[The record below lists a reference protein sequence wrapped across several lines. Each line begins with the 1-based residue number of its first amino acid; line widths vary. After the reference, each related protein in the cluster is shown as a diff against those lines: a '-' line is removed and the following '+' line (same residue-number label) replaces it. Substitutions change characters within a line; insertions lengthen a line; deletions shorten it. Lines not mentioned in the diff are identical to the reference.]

1 MGGWLDGERQADR
14 QTERQRQ
21 KDRDRERDRYCL
33 LSVHLPV
40 TAMITDVTAASSIQ
54 HSTSDVIVSLMLQC
68 SRECRVIL
76 LSEICRKG

>member
-1 MGGWLDGERQADR
+1 MDGWMDGWREADR
-14 QTERQRQ
+14 QRQR
-21 KDRDRERDRYCL
+21 DRDRERDRYCL

-54 HSTSDVIVSLMLQC
+54 HSTSDVIASLMLQC